1 MKRSLMDIIVCPECK
16 GELKLTVTAEEGE
29 EIISGSLHCP
39 KCSVDYPIEESIPN
53 LLPPEK
59 D

>member
-1 MKRSLMDIIVCPECK
+1 MKRSLMDIIVCPVCK

-29 EIISGSLHCP
+29 EIITGSLHCA
-39 KCSVDYPIEESIPN
+39 KCQVDYPIEESIPN
-53 LLPPEK
+53 LLPPEP